1 MQVKDTNK
9 NRVSTLVVGLIC
21 LVLQLG
27 VAPNLGLGE
36 GRMNLALVFAACY
49 ALIVGGRSGVVVGFF
64 SGLVYD
70 LSTTGPI
77 GLMTLLLT
85 VMSYFLGVEE
95 RNRFADGFPQSLV
108 TFGIASLA
116 VEFAYHFVMLAMGQA
131 SSFADAFLVRTL
143 PSFALT
149 FVVFMPFGYY
159 FTREA
164 LGARPRRVHRQR
176 GGGHYST
183 KGL

>member
-1 MQVKDTNK
+1 MY
-9 NRVSTLVVGLIC
+9 
-21 LVLQLG
+21 
-27 VAPNLGLGE
+27 
-36 GRMNLALVFAACY
+36 AACY
-49 ALIVGGRSGVVVGFF
+49 ALIVGGRYGVVVGFVA
-64 SGLVYD
+64 GLVYD

-85 VMSYFLGVEE
+85 VMSYVLGAEE
-95 RNRFADGFPQSLV
+95 RNRFADGLPQSLA
-108 TFGIASLA
+108 TFGIAALA
-116 VEFAYHFVMLAMGQA
+116 VEFAYHFVMLMMGQA
-131 SSFADAFLVRTL
+131 SSFADVLLVRTL

-149 FVVFMPFGYY
+149 FVVFIPFGYF

-164 LGARPRRVHRQR
+164 LGARPRRVHRQH